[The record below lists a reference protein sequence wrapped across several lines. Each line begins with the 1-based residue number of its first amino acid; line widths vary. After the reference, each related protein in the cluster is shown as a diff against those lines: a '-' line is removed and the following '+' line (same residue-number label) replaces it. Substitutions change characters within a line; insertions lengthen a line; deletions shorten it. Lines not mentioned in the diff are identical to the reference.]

1 MKSHKFSPVLNRI
14 IISIFL
20 LAPVYAH
27 SQSAK
32 IASQDSINTVEEAL
46 KLINMPEPTFKPYV
60 PVLMDSAQ
68 FADIGFDQVY
78 ESEPCKYVLR
88 DGGYLFAQ
96 KYPSNSK
103 TTIILLHG
111 VLSSSYTYNKMSGLL
126 RDAAD
131 AQVISIDLR
140 GHGQSSGR
148 PGDVDYIDQYTD
160 DLADVLSKVKEE
172 SPNNKI
178 VMAGH
183 SMGGGII
190 LRYVQRKELPKVD
203 AYLLFAP
210 SLGHNAPTLRT
221 STQEN
226 SNGNE
231 AFLKIHISRIMGLYM
246 LNTLGIHSY
255 DSLNVLFFNLPNEV
269 PLRKYSYRSNMSNAP
284 ADYKEGLRAIDKPL
298 LVIVGSN
305 DEAYIA
311 NEFEPAI
318 KSYNTGKV
326 VLIEG
331 ATHNG
336 IRHNMEAMKAVKQW
350 IKGLN

>member
-1 MKSHKFSPVLNRI
+1 MKSHKFLPVLNRI

-27 SQSAK
+27 SQSDK
-32 IASQDSINTVEEAL
+32 ITSQDSINTVKEAL
-46 KLINMPEPTFKPYV
+46 KLINIPEPTFKPYV
-60 PVLMDSAQ
+60 PVVMDSAQ
-68 FADIGFDQVY
+68 IADMGFEQVY
-78 ESEPCKYVLR
+78 ESKPFKFALR

-96 KYPSNSK
+96 KYPQNSK
-103 TTIILLHG
+103 TTIILFHG

-131 AQVISIDLR
+131 AEIISIDLR

-160 DLADVLSKVKEE
+160 DLADIINKVKQDKPE
-172 SPNNKI
+172 NKI
-178 VMAGH
+178 VLAGH

-190 LRYVQRKELPKVD
+190 LRYAQRNELPSVD

-221 STQEN
+221 KPQEN

-231 AFLKIHISRIMGLYM
+231 PFLKIHISRIVGLYM
-246 LNTLGIHSY
+246 LNTIGNHSL

-269 PLRKYSYRSNMSNAP
+269 PLRNYTYRSNMSNAP
-284 ADYKEGLRAIDKPL
+284 ADYKEALRAIDKPL
-298 LVIVGSN
+298 LVIIGSA
-305 DEAYIA
+305 DEAYNA

-318 KSYNTGKV
+318 KSYSAGKV

-336 IRHNMEAMKAVKQW
+336 IRHNIEAMKAVKKW
-350 IKGLN
+350 VTGLN